1 MPRRAM
7 RDRRVEIN
15 NNFGATRP
23 GVLDNGRMFRDLNS
37 LSAWQAAIAQSAQR
51 PAVIFK
57 HSLTCGT
64 SAMAMEE
71 IQALTSRA
79 DVDAD
84 ISIVRIQEAREVSR
98 AIEQQLGVRHE
109 SPQVLLV
116 VDGRVVWHASHFRVT
131 ASGVRAA
138 LQPYTTAAASHPD

>member
-1 MPRRAM
+1 MLRA
-7 RDRRVEIN
+7 
-15 NNFGATRP
+15 
-23 GVLDNGRMFRDLNS
+23 LDTLDALD
-37 LSAWQAAIAQSAQR
+37 AALVQSAQR

-71 IQALTSRA
+71 IQDLVSRA

-84 ISIVRIQEAREVSR
+84 VYLVRVQQARDVSR
-98 AIEQQLGVRHE
+98 AIETRLGVRHE

-116 VDGRVVWHASHFRVT
+116 LNGRVVWHASHFRVM
-131 ASGVRAA
+131 AAAVLAA
-138 LQPYTTAAASHPD
+138 LKQHPRQLTALS

>member
-1 MPRRAM
+1 
-7 RDRRVEIN
+7 
-15 NNFGATRP
+15 
-23 GVLDNGRMFRDLNS
+23 VLRELHS
-37 LSAWQAAIAQSAQR
+37 ISAWQAALAQSAQR

-71 IQALTSRA
+71 IQNLANCA
-79 DVDAD
+79 DLDAD

-109 SPQVLLV
+109 SPQVVLV
-116 VDGRVVWHASHFRVT
+116 IDGRVVWHASHFRVM
-131 ASGVRAA
+131 AAAILAA
-138 LQPYTTAAASHPD
+138 LKQAPGQLTTLS